1 MKKVYVYASP
11 TINTTGIEKI
21 DAKFRKKKKKL
32 N

>member
-11 TINTTGIEKI
+11 TINTTGKI

>member
-21 DAKFRKKKKKL
+21 DAKFRKKIK